1 MASIN
6 IPGKFETLTTTSS
19 INFNSVKYS
28 DNLSSKRDKSYFFQK
43 SETQSFS
50 ATLSTRFNF
59 PLKTSSTYSQTKIF
73 IPYLDQNNIP
83 QKQENSWSSYI
94 MSVQYSFLENKVRPR
109 ISADYT
115 TNGENEKSINIYG
128 AKFGCDLDIIDKL
141 ILTFSSSIRFNNTIE
156 KIENIDDNGEIEIK
170 VDENWSM
177 NSSGLNLTL
186 GYRF

>member
-1 MASIN
+1 
-6 IPGKFETLTTTSS
+6 
-19 INFNSVKYS
+19 
-28 DNLSSKRDKSYFFQK
+28 
-43 SETQSFS
+43 
-50 ATLSTRFNF
+50 
-59 PLKTSSTYSQTKIF
+59 
-73 IPYLDQNNIP
+73 
-83 QKQENSWSSYI
+83 

-156 KIENIDDNGEIEIK
+156 KIENIEDNGETEIEL
-170 VDENWSM
+170 VENWSM